1 MCRFFLSFIVFVFS
15 FLYMFLSFLLFG
27 VRVIF
32 CLLAHFSIAS
42 MALAVF
48 CTCDKWTDNSG
59 MGKANDIDRHNDI
72 IHIII

>member
-1 MCRFFLSFIVFVFS
+1 
-15 FLYMFLSFLLFG
+15 MFLSFLLFG

-48 CTCDKWTDNSG
+48 CTYDKWTDNSG
-59 MGKANDIDRHNDI
+59 MGKANDIDRHNS
-72 IHIII
+72 